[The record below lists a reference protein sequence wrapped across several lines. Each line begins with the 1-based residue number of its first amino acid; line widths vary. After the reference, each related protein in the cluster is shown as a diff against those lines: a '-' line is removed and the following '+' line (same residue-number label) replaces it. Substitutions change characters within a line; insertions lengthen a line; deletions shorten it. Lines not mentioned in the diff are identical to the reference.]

1 MSNPVPKQKK
11 SRQNSALHTQ
21 EGIDVCVPNPPQTP
35 PIQRSFLDLASLC
48 NQFLSDIF
56 PPFVAA
62 AERQRNPGRGN
73 RCSPRPVPG
82 KAVLCFLHIILRKG
96 KQFYC
101 ILKNFSCEKV
111 MEICIK

>member
-11 SRQNSALHTQ
+11 SRQNSTRHTQ
-21 EGIDVCVPNPPQTP
+21 EGIDVCVPNPPHTP

-62 AERQRNPGRGN
+62 AGDCGIPAGAIVTH
-73 RCSPRPVPG
+73 PVRG
-82 KAVLCFLHIILRKG
+82 KAVLCFLHIILREG
-96 KQFYC
+96 NRFYA
-101 ILKNFSCEKV
+101 F
-111 MEICIK
+111 